1 MKWSESEVKWGGVG
15 WSEVKVEGRES
26 EVEGSESEVE

>member
-15 WSEVKVEGRES
+15 WSEVKVEW
-26 EVEGSESEVE
+26 SESEVEWSESEVK